1 MGRNERVGGDMSK
14 LPSKDFWTL
23 RDCVKSEIV
32 KVKDSIESF
41 KNTIVLSDEEKIFLG
56 QAIFWLK
63 YLESRHY
70 VSDEKFLKKFPK
82 S

>member
-1 MGRNERVGGDMSK
+1 MNE

-32 KVKDSIESF
+32 KAKESIESF
-41 KNTIVLSDEEKIFLG
+41 KKVVVLSDEEKIFLG

>member
-1 MGRNERVGGDMSK
+1 MSE
-14 LPSKDFWTL
+14 LPANDFWFL
-23 RDCVKSEIV
+23 RDCVKEQITIAKESMEGIK
-32 KVKDSIESF
+32 KVV
-41 KNTIVLSDEEKIFLG
+41 VLSDEEKIFLG

-82 S
+82 SWFAIKGYKGI